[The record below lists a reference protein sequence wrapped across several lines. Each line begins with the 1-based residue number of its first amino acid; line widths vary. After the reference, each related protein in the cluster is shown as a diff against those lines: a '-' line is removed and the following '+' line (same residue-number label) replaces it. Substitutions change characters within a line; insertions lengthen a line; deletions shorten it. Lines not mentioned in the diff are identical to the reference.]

1 MRGKVWISLLALS
14 IGCGATTGNRGELT
28 AEERLRRAER
38 WIEKGKYEKA
48 IVELQDLLAKFP
60 GAEWAPEAR
69 FFLAE
74 GYYRSGDY
82 PDAISEYEQVIEQYG
97 LSPWAERAQFRIGM
111 CYLKQSLP
119 PTLDQEET
127 RKALEAFRR
136 FLEDY
141 PESPLAE
148 KAEEHIREC
157 RDKLAEKLYRM
168 GRVYLKLGH
177 PEAAEIY
184 FRDLLKEYPDS
195 RWAPWALYELGRL
208 AKDRGDIGEAERA
221 FEEVLSGK
229 GEESL
234 KRRARE
240 ALKKLKAKG

>member
-1 MRGKVWISLLALS
+1 M
-14 IGCGATTGNRGELT
+14 
-28 AEERLRRAER
+28 
-38 WIEKGKYEKA
+38 EKGKYEKA
-48 IVELQDLLAKFP
+48 IAELQDLLAKFP
-60 GAEWAPEAR
+60 GAEWAPEAQ
-69 FFLAE
+69 FLLAE

-82 PDAISEYEQVIEQYG
+82 SSAISEYEQVVEQYG
-97 LSPWAERAQFRIGM
+97 LSPWAERAQFQIGM

-119 PTLDQEET
+119 PSLDQEDT
-127 RKALEAFRR
+127 YKALEVFGR

-148 KAEEHIREC
+148 RAKGYIRKC

-168 GRVYLKLGH
+168 GLVYRKLGH

-208 AKDRGDIGEAERA
+208 AEDRGDLGEARRA
-221 FEEVLSGK
+221 FEEVLSGE

-234 KRRARE
+234 KHRARE
-240 ALKKLKAKG
+240 ALKKLKAEG